1 MRKASYALSN
11 NPSCISLIIV
21 SCHKTFQK
29 TNVDETKTSDFYKIM
44 ETAQKQQFFE
54 KEPKSYSIMCL

>member
-29 TNVDETKTSDFYKIM
+29 TNVDETKDFYKIM
-44 ETAQKQQFFE
+44 ETAQKQQFLE
-54 KEPKSYSIMCL
+54 EEPKSYSIMCL